1 MVQASHPGRVGSFS
15 SVQVGHSQ
23 PSRGFTRC
31 VFPAAAGLAVL
42 SGNLVDFVPTFK
54 TKGFSLSGMMAS
66 TAAPASSLSSD
77 FVSPPPTPAL
87 SVSACSG
94 LSSASSYSYSHSDSS
109 PSSSSEFSC

>member
-31 VFPAAAGLAVL
+31 VFPATAVL
-42 SGNLVDFVPTFK
+42 SGLVDFVPTFK

-77 FVSPPPTPAL
+77 FVSPPTPAL

>member
-15 SVQVGHSQ
+15 SVQIGHSQ

-31 VFPAAAGLAVL
+31 VFPATAVL
-42 SGNLVDFVPTFK
+42 SGLVDFVPTFK

-77 FVSPPPTPAL
+77 FVSPPPPTPAL

>member
-15 SVQVGHSQ
+15 SVHVGHSQ

-31 VFPAAAGLAVL
+31 VFPATAVL
-42 SGNLVDFVPTFK
+42 SGLVDFVPTFK

-77 FVSPPPTPAL
+77 FVSPTPAL

>member
-15 SVQVGHSQ
+15 SVHVGHSQ

-31 VFPAAAGLAVL
+31 VFPATAV
-42 SGNLVDFVPTFK
+42 SGLVDFVPTFK

-77 FVSPPPTPAL
+77 FVSPPPPTPAL

-94 LSSASSYSYSHSDSS
+94 FSSASSYSYSHSDSS

>member
-23 PSRGFTRC
+23 PSLGFTRC
-31 VFPAAAGLAVL
+31 VFPAAGVAVL
-42 SGNLVDFVPTFK
+42 SGLVDFVPTFK

-77 FVSPPPTPAL
+77 FVSPPPPTPAL

>member
-1 MVQASHPGRVGSFS
+1 MVQASHSGRVGSFS

-31 VFPAAAGLAVL
+31 VFPATAV
-42 SGNLVDFVPTFK
+42 SGLVDFVPTFK

>member
-31 VFPAAAGLAVL
+31 VFPATAVL
-42 SGNLVDFVPTFK
+42 SGLVDFVPTFK